1 MNVHFR
7 NIIENIFIRQ
17 AFNKCESLT
26 QSGEVPKSFFI
37 IKLKIDGQCQS
48 RMGRRIRDLVHSALS
63 KSAAEET

>member
-26 QSGEVPKSFFI
+26 QSGEVPKSFFM
-37 IKLKIDGQCQS
+37 IKFKMKTDRAVLEQEGGKNS
-48 RMGRRIRDLVHSALS
+48 
-63 KSAAEET
+63 